1 MEPESAKQPP
11 RASSQPVELDQ
22 HIEGI
27 SPRRQAFSRSVVR
40 VAEVCGHF
48 LGRHWLALFES
59 LLGIFIG
66 GAFLGPILAY
76 FGNNAAE
83 SWLLHSYHGICDQ
96 IPSHSYYLF
105 GHQVCLCERCLAIYS
120 TLFLA
125 GLALAI
131 VPRLRQRAR
140 PLDWRLLLLL
150 ILPMAL
156 DGGTQLMGWR
166 ESDLLLRTITGFLF
180 GLGGAWFVL
189 PRIEEVA
196 RDPAPQRA
204 AQPLQSLPAD
214 ASL

>member
-1 MEPESAKQPP
+1 MEQEPANTLPNDPQP
-11 RASSQPVELDQ
+11 ADLDQ
-22 HIEGI
+22 HIERL

-40 VAEVCGHF
+40 IAEASGSF
-48 LGRHWLALFES
+48 LGKHWLALFNS

-83 SWLLHSYHGICDQ
+83 SWLLHSYHGLCDQ

-125 GLALAI
+125 GLALAV
-131 VPRLRQRAR
+131 VPLLRQRLR
-140 PLDWRLLLLL
+140 PLDWRLWLLL

-156 DGGTQLMGWR
+156 DGGTQLLGWR
-166 ESDLLLRTITGFLF
+166 ESDLILRTITGFLF

-189 PRIEEVA
+189 PQIEALA
-196 RDPAPQRA
+196 RDLAPQRA
-204 AQPLQSLPAD
+204 NQP
-214 ASL
+214 

>member
-1 MEPESAKQPP
+1 MKQELTKQAS
-11 RASSQPVELDQ
+11 RAASQPIDLDQ

-40 VAEVCGHF
+40 VAEVCGNF
-48 LGRHWLALFES
+48 LGRHWLALLES

-66 GAFLGPILAY
+66 GAFLGPLLAY

-83 SWLLHSYHGICDQ
+83 SWLLHSYHGLCDQ

-140 PLDWRLLLLL
+140 PLDWRLWLLL

-180 GLGGAWFVL
+180 GLGGAWFAL
-189 PRIEEVA
+189 PRIEEIA
-196 RDPAPQRA
+196 RDPALQRA
-204 AQPLQSLPAD
+204 AQAAHPSPAD
-214 ASL
+214 A